1 MRDLRLP
8 ALGACAWAG
17 GLLVAAAGHQ
27 PTLALVLVG
36 SGIAVATIVG
46 ALRPGWRPTIVAGA
60 AVLLAVVAAGGFRA
74 MQVRQDPV
82 AQLAGRG
89 ASVDLTAVVASD
101 PRTVVEAHATQQM
114 VRLQVRRVT
123 GRGRTFAVRVPV
135 LLLGDGSWA
144 RVPLGTTV
152 TASGRLV
159 SADESDVAALFLA
172 RDGPHRVARPGIWW
186 RASSRLRSSI
196 RTSVAHRP
204 AAERSILPALVDGDE
219 STVDA
224 TTADEFRTT
233 GLTHLLAVSGTNL
246 TLVVGFL
253 LLVARWSGVRGRWL
267 QVVAGAGIAGFVVLA
282 RTEPSVLRAAAM
294 GSVGLLAMGH
304 NGRSRALRGLGG
316 AVIVL
321 MLLDPGLATSVGF
334 ALSALATAGILL
346 LAPGWRDALA
356 HWLPLWLA
364 EAISVPAAAQL
375 ACTPLIAVISGQVSI
390 VAVLA
395 NLLAEPAVGPA
406 TVLGLL
412 GGVVGLLW
420 PWLGRCCGWLASW
433 CVAWIV
439 AVARHTA
446 TLPTAAMTWGTGA
459 LAIGVLTLLTIVVGL
474 YAPRLMRHRG
484 LGAMCCLSMVVVT
497 VVRWPTP
504 GWPPSDWVYVVCDVG
519 QGDGTALRVG
529 PHSAMVIDAG
539 PDPRPMDECLD
550 RLGVRDVPL
559 LVLTHFDADHVSGVR
574 AVFDGRHV
582 GEVWTTVLHEP
593 AYGVGLVRAAA
604 ASAGLQPRPA
614 PYGATFTLGPIAA
627 QVLWPPP
634 DLPQSTDSNGGS
646 VTLLVH
652 THGLTLL
659 LTGDIDPE
667 GQAQVARTV
676 PGLTVDVL
684 KIPHH
689 GSRYQDEDWL
699 LSLRP
704 RIAIAS
710 VGADN
715 DYGHPAAST
724 LDPLIGAGVTVERT
738 DQDGSVAITAGA
750 AGLGYATH

>member
-8 ALGACAWAG
+8 VLGTCAWAG
-17 GLLVAAAGHQ
+17 GLLVAVAGRA
-27 PTLALVLVG
+27 P
-36 SGIAVATIVG
+36 SVATILVCSSVVIATVLG
-46 ALRPGWRPTIVAGA
+46 VLRPRWRATLIAGT
-60 AVLLAVVAAGGFRA
+60 AVLLAVLAAGGFRA
-74 MQVRQDPV
+74 MQVRHDPV
-82 AQLAGRG
+82 SQLAARG
-89 ASVDLTAVVASD
+89 ASVDLTAVLTSD
-101 PRTVVEAHATQQM
+101 PRTVVEAHGTQQL

-135 LLLGDGSWA
+135 LLLGDGRWG
-144 RVPLGTTV
+144 RIPLGTTV
-152 TASGRLV
+152 RASGRLV
-159 SADESDVAALFLA
+159 AADDSDVAALFLA
-172 RDGPHRVARPGIWW
+172 DDGPRRVAEPGIWW
-186 RASSRLRSSI
+186 RASSRLRASI
-196 RTSVAHRP
+196 RASVAHRP

-219 STVDA
+219 SMVDNA
-224 TTADEFRTT
+224 IADDFRTT

-253 LLVARWSGVRGRWL
+253 LLIARWAGVRGRWL
-267 QVVAGAGIAGFVVLA
+267 QLVAAAGIAGFVVLA

-294 GSVGLLAMGH
+294 GAVGLLAMGH
-304 NGRSRALRGLGG
+304 NGRSRALRGLGA

-346 LAPGWRDALA
+346 LAPRWRDALGR
-356 HWLPLWLA
+356 WLPRWLA
-364 EAISVPAAAQL
+364 EAIAVPAAAQL

-412 GGVVGLLW
+412 GGLAGLAW

-446 TLPTAAMTWGTGA
+446 ALPTAAVAWGTGA
-459 LAIGVLTLLTIVVGL
+459 LAIAVLTVLTILVGL
-474 YAPRLMRHRG
+474 YLPHLLRHRG
-484 LGAMCCLSMVVVT
+484 LGAMCCLCLVVVT

-504 GWPPSDWVYVVCDVG
+504 GWPPPDWVYVVCDVG
-519 QGDGTALRVG
+519 QGDGTVLQVG
-529 PHSAMVIDAG
+529 PHSAMVIDTG
-539 PDPRPMDECLD
+539 PDPRPMGDCLD

-559 LVLTHFDADHVSGVR
+559 LVLTHFDADHVSGVS
-574 AVFDGRHV
+574 AVFDGRQV

-593 AYGVGLVRAAA
+593 AYGIGLVHTAAA
-604 ASAGLQPRPA
+604 AAGLQPRPA
-614 PYGATFTLGPIAA
+614 PYGATITLGPITA

-646 VTLLVH
+646 VTLLVR

-667 GQAQVARTV
+667 GQAQIARTV
-676 PGLTVDVL
+676 PGLRVDVL

-699 LSLRP
+699 LSLHP
-704 RIAIAS
+704 RLAIAS

-715 DYGHPAAST
+715 DYGHPAAAT
-724 LDPLIGAGVTVERT
+724 LDPLTAAGVTVERT
-738 DQDGSVAITAGA
+738 DRDGSVAVTAGA
-750 AGLGYATH
+750 NGMAYATR